1 MRQAGLAVAAAW
13 MALVAATA
21 AAAQEEYSFKMHHML
36 GANAP
41 TYTELIAPWVRKVEE
56 NSQGRVKIEVYP
68 AMSLGGR
75 PLELEGQARDGVV
88 DIVWAINS
96 YTPGL
101 FAKTEAFELPFVYDN
116 DPAAANLAMR
126 DMFESELRH
135 EYAGLEVMLLY
146 VHAGQAFNMRE
157 VPVRSPADFEGLRIR
172 IPSRI
177 GAWTVEALGASPV
190 SMPVIDIPL
199 ALQEGAVDGVL
210 VPWEIIPPLKL
221 QNQTKYQ
228 IEGAGKT
235 RFGTLVFQVSMNKDR
250 WNSLP
255 TDIRKAFKDASGRDR
270 LVELGRATRRIE
282 DEGLEV
288 ALSAGNSHVELT
300 EEETSEIL
308 MALEQV
314 VDRWIAEVGR
324 KGIDGA
330 RIVERARELIR
341 ANSQAA
347 AN

>member
-1 MRQAGLAVAAAW
+1 MKKTGFAVAAAW
-13 MALVAATA
+13 IALAAA
-21 AAAQEEYSFKMHHML
+21 PPAAAQEFSLKMHHML
-36 GANAP
+36 SANAA

-56 NSQGRVKIEVYP
+56 NSQGRVKIDVYP

-75 PLELEGQARDGVV
+75 PHELEGQARDGVV

-126 DMFESELRH
+126 DMFESDLRD
-135 EYAGLEVMLLY
+135 EYAGLEVMFLY

-157 VPVRSPADFEGLRIR
+157 SPVRTPADFEGLRIR

-177 GAWTVEALGASPV
+177 GAWTVDALGASPV

-199 ALQEGAVDGVL
+199 ALQERAVDGVL

-221 QNQTKYQ
+221 HDQTEYQ

-255 TDIRKAFKDASGRDR
+255 EDIRKAFKDASGRDW
-270 LVELGRATRRIE
+270 LVELGRMTRRIE
-282 DEGLEV
+282 DEGLDV
-288 ALSAGNSHVELT
+288 ALDAGNIHIELT
-300 EEETSEIL
+300 DEETKEML
-308 MALEQV
+308 TALEPV

-330 RIVERARELIR
+330 RVVERARELIR